1 MFNMLLCWGEKKK
14 KKKYFVW
21 INKHYF
27 LLEKKVMAVFIKQ
40 QKVPGAK
47 FVSIIKARLDL
58 MYLRVLLALVE
69 FTRR

>member
-1 MFNMLLCWGEKKK
+1 
-14 KKKYFVW
+14 
-21 INKHYF
+21 
-27 LLEKKVMAVFIKQ
+27 MAVFIKQ